1 MQLLQKLR
9 DRSSIA
15 FFSKLAGDLERE
27 AASLGEVIERFLA
40 SSRKPLIITYN
51 RQGYLPASTAYWH
64 IATVDPDLNTLISD
78 IPAVS
83 LYALAYREGWR
94 VLVFASNPYT
104 GLLNIMQVSRIL
116 DHEFFAVT
124 SKPMDEKVKKIL
136 DSYGTVYVERTD
148 ELEASLTMTLAVN
161 HALSSLYK
169 NKLEARGKRLFQH
182 SKEGV
187 VPLIEELIERYSEQ
201 LAKIISQKEVLL
213 TSSKLM
219 EAPTL
224 FLGESL
230 RRAGVNA
237 RFENAENVAGPGSIV
252 IVSTSVEEYYVREL
266 KYQYA
271 RMGLK
276 TIDLSFNTD
285 PLEAG
290 IYLGLLSLYINKLRM
305 L

>member
-15 FFSKLAGDLERE
+15 FFSKLMGDLEKE
-27 AASLGEVIERFLA
+27 ASGIGEVIESFLS

-83 LYALAYREGWR
+83 LYTLAYREGWR

-104 GLLNIMQVSRIL
+104 GLLNTMQVSRIL
-116 DHEFFAVT
+116 NHELLAVT
-124 SKPMDEKVKKIL
+124 SKPMDEKVRRIL
-136 DSYGTVYVERTD
+136 DNYGPLYVDRAD
-148 ELEASLTMTLAVN
+148 ELEASLVMTLAVN

-169 NKLEARGKRLFQH
+169 NKLEARGARLFRH

-187 VPLIEELIERYSEQ
+187 VPLIEELIERYSEH
-201 LAKIISQKEVLL
+201 LSKIISEKEVLL

-224 FLGESL
+224 YLSESL
-230 RRAGVNA
+230 RRIGVKT
-237 RFENAENVAGPGSIV
+237 RFENAENVTGPGSIV
-252 IVSTSVEEYYVREL
+252 LVSTSVEEYYVREL
-266 KYQYA
+266 KFQYA

-290 IYLGLLSLYINKLRM
+290 IYLGMLSLYIDKLRM